1 MFPETPPGASPD
13 SSKDIPSAVLF
24 ACSLNAVRSP
34 MAESIMKHFHGHRV
48 YVDSVGA
55 RKGELDPFAV
65 EVMDEIGIDISNHK
79 PKSFD
84 DLEDTSYD
92 LIITLSP
99 EAQHHAVEMTRTMAA
114 DVIFWNTMDPSFIE
128 GSRETRLTIYRQIRD
143 QILERIKERFPLTKP
158 SDI

>member
-1 MFPETPPGASPD
+1 VFPETPPGTSPNIAEE
-13 SSKDIPSAVLF
+13 IPSAVLF

-34 MAESIMKHFHGHRV
+34 MAESIMKHFHGHKV

-55 RKGELDPFAV
+55 RKGELDPFAI

-92 LIITLSP
+92 LIVTLSP

-128 GSRETRLTIYRQIRD
+128 GSRENRLAVYRQIRD

>member
-13 SSKDIPSAVLF
+13 ISKDMPAAVLF

-55 RKGELDPFAV
+55 RKGELDPFAI

-92 LIITLSP
+92 LIVTLSP

-128 GSRETRLTIYRQIRD
+128 GSRENRLTVYRQIRD

>member
-1 MFPETPPGASPD
+1 M
-13 SSKDIPSAVLF
+13 SKDIPAAVLF
-24 ACSLNAVRSP
+24 ACTLNAVRSP

-55 RKGELDPFAV
+55 RKGELDPFAI

-92 LIITLSP
+92 LIVTLSP

-128 GSRETRLTIYRQIRD
+128 GSRENRLTVYRQIRD

>member
-1 MFPETPPGASPD
+1 
-13 SSKDIPSAVLF
+13 
-24 ACSLNAVRSP
+24 
-34 MAESIMKHFHGHRV
+34 MAESIMKHFHGHKV

-55 RKGELDPFAV
+55 RKGELDPFAI

-92 LIITLSP
+92 LIVTLSP

-128 GSRETRLTIYRQIRD
+128 GSRENRLAVYRQIRD